1 VGAATLQR
9 LLSGQ
14 PPPQGCFRA
23 LSEYANLL
31 RSPYLGAGMPA
42 LFLASA
48 SPRRRELLTQIGVPF
63 SLLAVSID
71 ETPIEAESPDV
82 YVRRLAREKALA
94 GLSLVDDASACV
106 LGADTTVVLDQ
117 QILGKPVDKADA
129 LATLQALSGRE
140 HQVMTAVALASGSG
154 CMVRLVTSRVRFR
167 PISADE
173 AEAYWNSGEPQD
185 KAGSY
190 AIQGWGAIFVAAL
203 EGSYSA
209 VVGLPLCETAQMLDE
224 FGLQYWCKS
233 SV

>member
-1 VGAATLQR
+1 
-9 LLSGQ
+9 
-14 PPPQGCFRA
+14 
-23 LSEYANLL
+23 
-31 RSPYLGAGMPA
+31 MPA

-63 SLLAVSID
+63 SQLSVSID

-82 YVRRLAREKALA
+82 YVQRLAREKALA
-94 GLSLVDDASACV
+94 GLALLEDRSACV

-117 QILGKPVDKADA
+117 RILGKPADKADA
-129 LATLQALSGRE
+129 LATLRALSGRE
-140 HQVMTAVALASGSG
+140 HQVMTAVALASDSG

-167 PISADE
+167 AIGAHE
-173 AEAYWNSGEPQD
+173 AEAYWDSGEPQD

-209 VVGLPLCETAQMLDE
+209 VVGLPLCETAQMLDAHGVE
-224 FGLQYWCKS
+224 YWTKS
-233 SV
+233 SA